1 MNNRNLVR
9 ELRKKLE
16 WYTFEA
22 LEEEFNAEEVQN
34 ILMLLDRFD
43 PIPEVKRLDVDKQ
56 LIKFKELVEKGRF
69 S

>member
-1 MNNRNLVR
+1 MR
-9 ELRKKLE
+9 ELKRKLE

-22 LEEEFNAEEVQN
+22 LEEEFDAEEVQN
-34 ILMLLDRFD
+34 ILKLLDKFD

-56 LIKFKELVEKGRF
+56 LSKFKELVEKGRF